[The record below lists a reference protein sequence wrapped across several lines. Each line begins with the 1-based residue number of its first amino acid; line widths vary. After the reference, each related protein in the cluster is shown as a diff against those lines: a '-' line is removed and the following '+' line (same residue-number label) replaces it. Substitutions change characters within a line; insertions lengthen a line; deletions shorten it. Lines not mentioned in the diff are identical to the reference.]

1 MVILQAF
8 IDDSGSADNDP
19 VFALGG
25 FVAPVDRW
33 NQFWSEWSTRLRE
46 PRRIQYCKMREAMG
60 FKREFAGWN
69 QRERDAKLIRLSS
82 IIPDFVQFSV
92 SASLTRIE
100 YDAILKQH
108 IDAQYQSPY
117 FFLAIGII
125 LRALAELRD
134 TKDKKIDFIF
144 DRQSNLEM
152 RLQGIFCNRLK
163 MLFPSLGNCF
173 HLDDK
178 EVLPLQAADMNAW
191 ITREYDGLIA
201 RPTVIAQ
208 YLSDVRP
215 ANVKIDRAT
224 FEKFIMAQSESPELQ
239 SAAIEGIASRLD
251 PLHI

>member
-1 MVILQAF
+1 
-8 IDDSGSADNDP
+8 
-19 VFALGG
+19 
-25 FVAPVDRW
+25 
-33 NQFWSEWSTRLRE
+33 
-46 PRRIQYCKMREAMG
+46 
-60 FKREFAGWN
+60 
-69 QRERDAKLIRLSS
+69 
-82 IIPDFVQFSV
+82 
-92 SASLTRIE
+92 
-100 YDAILKQH
+100 
-108 IDAQYQSPY
+108 
-117 FFLAIGII
+117 
-125 LRALAELRD
+125 
-134 TKDKKIDFIF
+134 
-144 DRQSNLEM
+144 M